1 MSTSGILH
9 PSIDYLRRPGKL
21 RPQVLRRV
29 GNVCQE
35 IGQTAKGPLQS
46 RACHR
51 NGYEVDRTYQM
62 RWPMKRGW
70 GYSNVSLRKV
80 ISPFANILLSRSE
93 SWRETSVQ
101 GWTVMLQRNLGSN
114 LSFRAV
120 GHCKGAPGM

>member
-29 GNVCQE
+29 GNVSQE
-35 IGQTAKGPLQS
+35 IGQTAEGPLQS
-46 RACHR
+46 RAGHK

-80 ISPFANILLSRSE
+80 PPRLYPRVFAYSSCGELSGTKR
-93 SWRETSVQ
+93 
-101 GWTVMLQRNLGSN
+101 L
-114 LSFRAV
+114 A
-120 GHCKGAPGM
+120 

>member
-29 GNVCQE
+29 GNVSQE

-46 RACHR
+46 RACHK

-70 GYSNVSLRKV
+70 GYSNVSLRKRT
-80 ISPFANILLSRSE
+80 SPFANIWGGRRE
-93 SWRETSVQ
+93 SWAKTSVQ
-101 GWTVMLQRNLGSN
+101 GWTVMLQRNHRSN
-114 LSFRAV
+114 LSCRAV
-120 GHCKGAPGM
+120 GHGKGAPGM